1 MEKIYGYTSF
11 HKQKT
16 RHSLENIAGVLQGF
30 LGEYTDTTLKKIVL
44 NYAPS
49 SPSPYYDVTWYE
61 TDEDVEKT
69 FEYIEKMSVLSKERH
84 PDHRYLN
91 YRYELPIS
99 HFNDVLELVKGKGGK
114 LTSASM
120 LLHQSFNFKH
130 YDYTEILDFF
140 MTHDPSPIGN
150 IALDVS
156 EQGEVNSV
164 GINICNDIYN
174 AQKCYH
180 RFGISLAFPE
190 FSDHDKEFP
199 QVIEKKLKIKFLPRN
214 FLYFYIHYLKNGE
227 GKIRYKWESIKL

>member
-44 NYAPS
+44 YYSPS
-49 SPSPYYDVTWYE
+49 SHE
-61 TDEDVEKT
+61 TDVEVERTYEK
-69 FEYIEKMSVLSKERH
+69 IEKMSVLSKERH
-84 PDHRYLN
+84 HDHRYLS

-99 HFNDVLELVKGKGGK
+99 HYNDVLELVKGKGGK
-114 LTSASM
+114 TTSATM
-120 LLHQSFNFKH
+120 VLHQSFNFNH
-130 YDYTEILDFF
+130 YDYTEVLEFIKI
-140 MTHDPSPIGN
+140 HDRSPIGN
-150 IALDVS
+150 IEPDIS

-164 GINICNDIYN
+164 GITICNDIYN

-180 RFGISLAFPE
+180 RIGLSIMLPE
-190 FSDHDKEFP
+190 FSDHDKEFL

-227 GKIRYKWESIKL
+227 GKIRYKWESVKL